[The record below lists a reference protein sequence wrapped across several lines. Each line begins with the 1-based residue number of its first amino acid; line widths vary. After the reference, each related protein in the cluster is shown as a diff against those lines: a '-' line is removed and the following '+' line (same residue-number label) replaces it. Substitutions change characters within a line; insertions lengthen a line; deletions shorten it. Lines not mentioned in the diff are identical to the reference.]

1 MSKRLVSKLAL
12 VASLTLIYFAAG
24 KLGLRL
30 AFVNA
35 SATAVWPPTG
45 IGLAAALV
53 LGYGIWPVL
62 LLGAFLVNVTTS
74 GAVATSIAIAVGNTL
89 ESIVGAYLV
98 NRFAH
103 GRLVFER
110 ARALGVVV
118 DEGQGGLGVVQLH
131 TQRPLDVAFRRQNEG
146 LQIFLG
152 GHGASLPF

>member
-1 MSKRLVSKLAL
+1 MSKRLASQLAL
-12 VASLTLIYFAAG
+12 VVSLTLIYFAAG

-35 SATAVWPPTG
+35 RATAVWPPTG

-103 GRLVFER
+103 GRLVLER
-110 ARALGVVV
+110 ARDIFAYVMLACIVSTTVSATVGVTSLMVSGLAAWANYGPIWFTWWLG
-118 DEGQGGLGVVQLH
+118 D
-131 TQRPLDVAFRRQNEG
+131 A
-146 LQIFLG
+146 
-152 GHGASLPF
+152 

>member
-1 MSKRLVSKLAL
+1 MFKRLVSKLVL

-24 KLGLRL
+24 KLGLQL

-53 LGYGIWPVL
+53 LGYSIWPAI

-89 ESIVGAYLV
+89 ESIVGAYLI

-103 GRLVFER
+103 GRHVFER
-110 ARALGVVV
+110 ARDMFAYVML
-118 DEGQGGLGVVQLH
+118 
-131 TQRPLDVAFRRQNEG
+131 A
-146 LQIFLG
+146 
-152 GHGASLPF
+152 